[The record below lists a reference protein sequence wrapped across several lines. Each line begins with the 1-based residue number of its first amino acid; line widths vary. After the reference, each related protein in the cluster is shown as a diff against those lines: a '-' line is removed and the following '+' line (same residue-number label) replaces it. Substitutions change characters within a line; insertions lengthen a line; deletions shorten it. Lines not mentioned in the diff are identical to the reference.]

1 MNNQIDT
8 YFITREVSA
17 NSPLVFQERIYI
29 NFPFRRMT
37 IEFGSHSSKAAARE
51 NDENY
56 AQRLICRELNGGNTL
71 AVSLFGSN
79 GVRSSPTELK
89 FKDLI
94 QLQGVYTFQILGS
107 AGEVD
112 VMTRDVSLFIK
123 LTFYSE

>member
-8 YFITREVSA
+8 YFVTREVSA
-17 NSPLVFQERIYI
+17 GNPLVFQERIYI
-29 NFPFRRMT
+29 NFPFKRMT
-37 IEFGSHSSKAAARE
+37 VEFGSHSSKAATRE

-56 AQRLICRELNGGNTL
+56 AQRLICRELNRGNTL

-94 QLQGVYTFQILGS
+94 QLQGVYTFQVLGS
-107 AGEVD
+107 SGEVD
-112 VMTRDVSLFIK
+112 VMARDLSLFIK
-123 LTFYSE
+123 LVFYSE